1 MTMKWLT
8 STLLLCTSTMV
19 MADSNTIDRVYHPY
33 VQALEREIEFRMV
46 DSGDEQQYKL
56 SYGQSLSDRL
66 FVEAYLISNDDLTT
80 IEAYELEA
88 RWQLTEQGEYSA
100 DWGLLLELEKD
111 RHDNNWETAATVLM
125 EREFGRWVNTTNLS
139 LIYEWGDTI
148 EDEVETALAMQMRYR
163 YDRHFEPAIEFYSSQ
178 NTRGIGPVIMGDIR
192 FDAGKRLHWETGVI
206 FGLDTDTPDT
216 NWRLLT
222 EFEF

>member
-33 VQALEREIEFRMV
+33 VQPLEREIEFRMV

-163 YDRHFEPAIEFYSSQ
+163 YDRHFEPAIEFYSAQ
-178 NTRGIGPVIMGDIR
+178 NTRGIGPVVMGDIR
-192 FDAGKRLHWETGVI
+192 FDAGKRLHWEMGVI